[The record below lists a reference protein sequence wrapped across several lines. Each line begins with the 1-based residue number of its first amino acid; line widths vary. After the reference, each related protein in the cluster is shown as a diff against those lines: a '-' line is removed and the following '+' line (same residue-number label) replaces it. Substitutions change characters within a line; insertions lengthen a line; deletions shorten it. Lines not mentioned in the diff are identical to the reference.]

1 MLNDKRLKTEGEDGA
16 AKIPLESHRFTSH
29 T

>member
-1 MLNDKRLKTEGEDGA
+1 MRNDKRLTTEGEDGA
-16 AKIPLESHRFTSH
+16 AKILLESHRFTSH